1 MTNLVPRDLRR
12 KQDAVVVRAESLDT
26 TRRMAALGT
35 DLETSSSRWKM
46 VADLQRRERSRE
58 LRVVAG
64 PRWNPEMARWEARVV
79 RNKPP
84 APAWRRPLLIGLSVA
99 APLLA
104 FMAAAIWVLFSL
116 SATAVVALCGFA
128 LLALFGVV
136 KHHAR
141 TITMEQ
147 KVTIR

>member
-1 MTNLVPRDLRR
+1 
-12 KQDAVVVRAESLDT
+12 
-26 TRRMAALGT
+26 
-35 DLETSSSRWKM
+35 M

-104 FMAAAIWVLFSL
+104 FMEGAIWVLFSL

-147 KVTIR
+147 KVTIRGACSRKTRCPPRRPRATPTALDAPLMDRC